1 MKIAALLLPLFVF
14 VAAPALPAPAR
25 EEIRIALIG
34 DSTVCNYPTNQAMRG
49 WGQLLPERFS
59 ESVKFHNVARS
70 GRSTK
75 TFLAEGLWK
84 TTLAF
89 QPDYILIQFGH
100 NDSHGKGRP
109 ESTDAATD
117 FPEFLRRYVAEARAA
132 GATPILVTPM
142 HRRVF
147 HADGKVTQEL
157 LPYADAMKS
166 VAAAQQVPLLD
177 LHAASGAAFEKL
189 GDTDSTDLS
198 CCGSKDRTHFSE
210 KGARL
215 LAGLVAEG
223 LRAAEPR
230 LAKWLK

>member
-1 MKIAALLLPLFVF
+1 MKIVSLGWSLFALIAVF
-14 VAAPALPAPAR
+14 ALPAGAQ
-25 EEIRIALIG
+25 EEVRIAIIG

-59 ESVKFHNVARS
+59 ESVKFLNVARS

-89 QPDYILIQFGH
+89 KPHFILIQFGH

-109 ESTDAATD
+109 ESTEAATD
-117 FPEFLRRYVAEARAA
+117 FPEFLRRYVEEAQAA
-132 GATPILVTPM
+132 GATPILITPM

-147 HADGKVTQEL
+147 AADGKLTQEL
-157 LPYADAMKS
+157 LPYADAMKA
-166 VAAAQQVPLLD
+166 VATARKVPLVD

-189 GDTDSTDLS
+189 GDTASTDLS
-198 CCGSKDRTHFSE
+198 CCGPKDRTHFSE
-210 KGARL
+210 EGARL

-230 LAKWLK
+230 LGKLLK